1 VLLSA
6 LVHLEGDK
14 AIYYIVIRR
23 TSAIIISI
31 SNNIIIIM
39 ASTTGG
45 ATGGAVSGGISS
57 GGMAA
62 AGSSAVGGSNPSG
75 SGGPGASNSLPDIID
90 YKVKLLGLLPD
101 GYMYLG
107 GSRRWDLST
116 ACFIKVPSEMT
127 CYDGKIDRKGHPTLI
142 GSGILERKY
151 GLTVQLPTIA
161 ESERANSVA
170 RESVKGKQTSFLL

>member
-1 VLLSA
+1 MGA
-6 LVHLEGDK
+6 
-14 AIYYIVIRR
+14 
-23 TSAIIISI
+23 
-31 SNNIIIIM
+31 
-39 ASTTGG
+39 GG
-45 ATGGAVSGGISS
+45 A
-57 GGMAA
+57 
-62 AGSSAVGGSNPSG
+62 GGSG
-75 SGGPGASNSLPDIID
+75 SNAPGPPGGPAATASSSNSLPDIID

-170 RESVKGKQTSFLL
+170 RESVKGETFLS

>member
-1 VLLSA
+1 M
-6 LVHLEGDK
+6 
-14 AIYYIVIRR
+14 
-23 TSAIIISI
+23 T
-31 SNNIIIIM
+31 
-39 ASTTGG
+39 STTGATAAGGRGSSMG
-45 ATGGAVSGGISS
+45 AGGA
-57 GGMAA
+57 
-62 AGSSAVGGSNPSG
+62 GGSG
-75 SGGPGASNSLPDIID
+75 SNAPGPPGGPAAIASSSNSLPDIID

-170 RESVKGKQTSFLL
+170 RESVKGETFLS